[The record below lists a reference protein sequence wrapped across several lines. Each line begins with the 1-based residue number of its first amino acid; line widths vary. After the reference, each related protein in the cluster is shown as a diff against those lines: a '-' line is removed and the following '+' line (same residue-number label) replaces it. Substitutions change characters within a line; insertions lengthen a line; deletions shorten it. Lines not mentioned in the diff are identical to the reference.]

1 MRQLVD
7 LLRAVVKDGLPLGQ
21 QRQLLQLGVG
31 VGDVSSDAARDLHE
45 VGRLPRKLAVLT
57 ASAASWGTAIIKQNY
72 SVLLGTSS
80 LNLTKS
86 TREHHL
92 KAL

>member
-45 VGRLPRKLAVLT
+45 VGRLPRELAVLT
-57 ASAASWGTAIIKQNY
+57 ASAASWSTATIEAKTVRIVGCDKVQ
-72 SVLLGTSS
+72 
-80 LNLTKS
+80 LN
-86 TREHHL
+86 
-92 KAL
+92 